1 MSNID
6 VRKEK
11 IIAPKERRLSELY
24 VTGREVVFDDGEGEP
39 LELWLQKLTPAE
51 TQEAVNRSRP
61 AKSRITSIKRLPD
74 DASERMLYFDQMDE
88 YGIYTTDEM
97 IAFLIQPKL
106 NQYALSAEARVADEK
121 EWSEDD
127 YLTGLQNAW
136 NEGLKDTYAADPED
150 ADAARVF
157 GELRKYTDQ
166 VQAEID
172 AEERELTYE
181 LQDLEE
187 DELRKRIVNKLIE
200 DHGDN
205 ALIEEFRR
213 QQLFFATRLGSDH
226 SKRYFQSRE
235 EVDSCQGPVYNKLV
249 LTYIELSVDSFE
261 GKDQRAHLIF

>member
-1 MSNID
+1 MYK
-6 VRKEK
+6 R
-11 IIAPKERRLSELY
+11 
-24 VTGREVVFDDGEGEP
+24 
-39 LELWLQKLTPAE
+39 Q
-51 TQEAVNRSRP
+51 AVNRSRP

-166 VQAEID
+166 VQAED
-172 AEERELTYE
+172 VY
-181 LQDLEE
+181 
-187 DELRKRIVNKLIE
+187 KR
-200 DHGDN
+200 
-205 ALIEEFRR
+205 
-213 QQLFFATRLGSDH
+213 
-226 SKRYFQSRE
+226 QS
-235 EVDSCQGPVYNKLV
+235 
-249 LTYIELSVDSFE
+249 
-261 GKDQRAHLIF
+261 